1 MGRWVSYKSD
11 IPVEILAVEDIARLY
26 AARWEIELIFKELK
40 SHYRMDLIPSC
51 KPRDREMLDFDRYSD
66 VNVLTQ
72 DTPAD
77 SERMQIL
84 KMLTDTRI
92 YDGQKSSPSKQ
103 TDC

>member
-1 MGRWVSYKSD
+1 
-11 IPVEILAVEDIARLY
+11 
-26 AARWEIELIFKELK
+26 
-40 SHYRMDLIPSC
+40 
-51 KPRDREMLDFDRYSD
+51 MLDLDRYSD

-84 KMLTDTRI
+84 KMLTDTRL
-92 YDGQKSSPSKQ
+92 YVGQKSSPSKQ